1 MTGLVS
7 PGGQTNALPA
17 ASPAPVPQQT
27 REPSKEDL
35 ELAAQLLGHSRGRPS
50 RANNAGVGDSSDQEH
65 PASTSI
71 PVERGENAVNG
82 HPEDVINQHRTSRE
96 SSLSQDRARE
106 QRYSMQGG
114 SSLLTGQV
122 CR

>member
-17 ASPAPVPQQT
+17 ASPPVPQQI

-35 ELAAQLLGHSRGRPS
+35 ELAAQLLGHSQGRPS
-50 RANNAGVGDSSDQEH
+50 RANNAGGEDSIDQEPLAGDSV
-65 PASTSI
+65 
-71 PVERGENAVNG
+71 PVERSENVVNG
-82 HPEDVINQHRTSRE
+82 HLEDAANQHRTSRE
-96 SSLSQDRARE
+96 SSVSQDRARE
-106 QRYSMQGG
+106 QHGMQGG
-114 SSLLTGQV
+114 SPSLTGQV